1 MYTNILEAK
10 YINRESN
17 IIEVL
22 HETKE
27 SGVLVDIIEVGSL
40 QYNALLEAG
49 WNEEKIVA
57 TTAEWKR
64 AQAKIMHDNA
74 VAYLG
79 KAYYEKEAN
88 FEKQLAFKEAELA
101 LKEAELEQKYSKI
114 VKDMQTQYEKTRE
127 YYGIGL
133 LDNLFLNNENN
144 ELLFQIKLE
153 VLEKEEIKAAD
164 KQFKSKIRKAKKV
177 SDVIRLIC
185 EIL

>member
-10 YINRESN
+10 YINREST

-40 QYNALLEAG
+40 QYNTLLEAG

-88 FEKQLAFKEAELA
+88 FEKQLAFKEAEL
-101 LKEAELEQKYSKI
+101 EQKYSKI
-114 VKDMQTQYEKTRE
+114 TKDMQTQYEKTRE